1 MDEGRILQV
10 RLSPEAHDALKKAAQ
25 GVRLESRS
33 ALIRAFADAVGRKS
47 AKDLRMFLF
56 FDEDELPPKQTSNK

>member
-33 ALIRAFADAVGRKS
+33 ALIRAFADAISRKS
-47 AKDLRMFLF
+47 VKEVRTFLF
-56 FDEDELPPKQTSNK
+56 FDEDELPPRPTNK